1 MYAPSLA
8 GLLENG
14 ASAVES
20 GRRATDR
27 LVGTQEQGSRNE
39 GLSRSGIWYCRPCSL
54 GGSSSVHSSD
64 GREVGAGCAE
74 GTGAPVMRFMLFGPT
89 NQCTGI

>member
-64 GREVGAGCAE
+64 GREVGAE
-74 GTGAPVMRFMLFGPT
+74 NLPVRVDTLT
-89 NQCTGI
+89 VSTSVTVISSKY